1 VTVKQVG
8 FNQESIIMLQ
18 NTRSIVRSI
27 AVLILAG
34 AIAPI
39 ANAGLVGSLLTP
51 TFAAKQTK
59 IAIVPIKLFNKGDES
74 QTVKV
79 DGTVYTVAPHAS
91 ITFKAPTGTPG
102 KGYVKGDVLFAV
114 SPEMKGETIMFN

>member
-1 VTVKQVG
+1 
-8 FNQESIIMLQ
+8 MLQ

-39 ANAGLVGSLLTP
+39 ANAGPVGSLLIP

-59 IAIVPIKLFNKGDES
+59 IAIVPIKLFNKGDDP

-91 ITFKAPTGTPG
+91 INFKAPTGTQVLADTPG

>member
-1 VTVKQVG
+1 
-8 FNQESIIMLQ
+8 MLQ

-27 AVLILAG
+27 AVLIIAG
-34 AIAPI
+34 AIAPM
-39 ANAGLVGSLLTP
+39 ANAGPVGSLLTP

-59 IAIVPIKLFNKGDES
+59 IAIVPIKLFNKGDDP

-91 ITFKAPTGTPG
+91 VTFKAPTGTQVYADTPG